1 MFNKR
6 KFIIKNIETGEYFTG
21 WEFPKDAQGRYMH
34 RPAINSSSWGGT
46 VIVKNPLFS
55 KKETP
60 KLYNTYGGARKI
72 ISEFVGSS
80 YAKVD
85 KLNQAQKVLFADSKL
100 TKYEIVECKVKLVDV
115 KKKLKVDKIPGN
127 PS

>member
-6 KFIIKNIETGEYFTG
+6 KFVIKNIETNEYFIG
-21 WEFPKDAQGRYMH
+21 WDFAKDAQGRYVH
-34 RPAINSSSWGGT
+34 RPGIGNSSWGNT
-46 VIVKNPLFS
+46 VLVKSPIFS
-55 KKETP
+55 KKDTP

-100 TKYEIVECKVKLVDV
+100 TKYEIVECKIKLVEV
-115 KKKLKVDKIPGN
+115 KKKSVVTKVAGE
-127 PS
+127 S